1 MSLRARERVSARRI
15 VAASS
20 SRIRFVDAPLRAR
33 GVARRLDHAARV
45 VAVVAGHPRRRAR
58 RRGARAAS
66 RRDDATTS
74 AAHDDAMATTTRA
87 ATATARATARTPAT
101 ARGRRRAARGARA
114 AARARRE
121 GDARAEVEVEVR
133 ARGRRARGARTARGD
148 ARAASNDARALARDL
163 TCGAGANDGARRRE
177 RKPPAAQR
185 ALTKFLELPAVP
197 IGSFVSSPTSPLH
210 RMDAR
215 VKQAWLAAL
224 LLLPASGSVDDKI
237 ATCALL
243 TATTVAALPRRVW
256 RPQLQSLMTVCAVFF
271 VAVAIGAD
279 SVAPVVSTR
288 EPPASLEGL
297 EGLPELASSYKY
309 VLFHL
314 GPLQLTR
321 KGINLAV
328 TSSAMTFTVLQSAH
342 LALCVTTP
350 EAMAAGLRWY
360 LAPLRALRVPVEEVI
375 FTLLLSL
382 RFTSIVFE
390 EVRNLSLGLAARDID
405 WRALGWRGSVDLS
418 GRLLERLLDSLFA
431 NSAAISDAVISR
443 GYKDAASH
451 RLMLSGRTSPGLV
464 ENVVGIV
471 VLVAFVAH
479 FNEEA
484 IVWSLDAFNTA
495 NRHALG
501 RG

>member
-1 MSLRARERVSARRI
+1 
-15 VAASS
+15 
-20 SRIRFVDAPLRAR
+20 
-33 GVARRLDHAARV
+33 
-45 VAVVAGHPRRRAR
+45 
-58 RRGARAAS
+58 
-66 RRDDATTS
+66 
-74 AAHDDAMATTTRA
+74 MATTTRA
-87 ATATARATARTPAT
+87 MTPTARATRARAVTS
-101 ARGRRRAARGARA
+101 RWRRLVARGARA
-114 AARARRE
+114 VRRA
-121 GDARAEVEVEVR
+121 
-133 ARGRRARGARTARGD
+133 RRARGSSVEVCARERDARGARETRETSRPVTISARTSLRNV
-148 ARAASNDARALARDL
+148 R
-163 TCGAGANDGARRRE
+163 CGAGADDRARRRE
-177 RKPPAAQR
+177 TKPPTAQR
-185 ALTKFLELPAVP
+185 ALTKFLELPTVP

-224 LLLPASGSVDDKI
+224 LVLPASGGVDDKI
-237 ATCALL
+237 ATCVWL

-279 SVAPVVSTR
+279 SVAPVVSAR

-390 EVRNLSLGLAARDID
+390 EVRNLSLGLAARNID

-451 RLMLSGRTSPGLV
+451 RLLLGGRTGSGLV
-464 ENVVGIV
+464 ENIVGILG
-471 VLVAFVAH
+471 LVAFVAH
-479 FNEEA
+479 FNEDA
-484 IVWSLDAFNTA
+484 IVWTLDAYNTA
-495 NRHALG
+495 DRHALG

>member
-1 MSLRARERVSARRI
+1 
-15 VAASS
+15 
-20 SRIRFVDAPLRAR
+20 
-33 GVARRLDHAARV
+33 
-45 VAVVAGHPRRRAR
+45 
-58 RRGARAAS
+58 
-66 RRDDATTS
+66 
-74 AAHDDAMATTTRA
+74 MATTARA
-87 ATATARATARTPAT
+87 ATATARARAARAAPT
-101 ARGRRRAARGARA
+101 RRRAA
-114 AARARRE
+114 AARAPRARARATRE
-121 GDARAEVEVEVR
+121 GDARATREVEVR
-133 ARGRRARGARTARGD
+133 ARGRGARGARTART
-148 ARAASNDARALARDL
+148 ATRSAANEKSASARDAKR
-163 TCGAGANDGARRRE
+163 GAGASEGKRRRE
-177 RKPPAAQR
+177 GKPPAAQR

-224 LLLPASGSVDDKI
+224 LLLPASGSVEDKI
-237 ATCALL
+237 ATCAWL

-451 RLMLSGRTSPGLV
+451 RLMLSGRTGPGVV